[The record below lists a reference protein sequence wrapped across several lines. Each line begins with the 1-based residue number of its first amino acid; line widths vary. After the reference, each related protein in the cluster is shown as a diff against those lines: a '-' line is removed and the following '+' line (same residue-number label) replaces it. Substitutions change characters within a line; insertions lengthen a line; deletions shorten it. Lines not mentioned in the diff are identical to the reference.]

1 MAKHVLLYIY
11 NSFADPIVQG
21 SVLTYIKRYKSIL
34 NGKASFTL
42 ITFEQSE
49 YHITAEEAA
58 ARKEQLASLDIY
70 WKQLKYH
77 TGGWLTI
84 FKKAYDTLAGLL
96 LVVKL
101 STTKKI
107 DIVYTVGSIS
117 GSMGFC
123 LSKILG
129 AKLLV
134 HTFEPHSEFMVDFN
148 IWSRK
153 SLSYKLLN
161 WMEWVLAK
169 RATYLMTGTDAMI
182 ERIMK
187 VRRTEGVFKVPSS
200 VDLEKFKPMPEARQ
214 RLRQALGLTNSFVLL
229 YVGKFG
235 GIYFTKEPF
244 TYFEGFLDHF
254 KGKNA
259 HILIITPNE
268 KSWIE
273 SELSLA
279 GIKKNYTVLNHIP
292 FAEIQDY
299 INLGDIGYCS
309 IPPLPS
315 QKYRSPIKNAE
326 YLASGL
332 PYIVYE
338 GVSEDD
344 LIAIKENVGV
354 VLKDNSKS
362 EIVRSL
368 QDISTLF
375 SENRS
380 DIIEKCV
387 KTAFKYRGI
396 QRVDDFY
403 IHVFGE

>member
-21 SVLTYIKRYKSIL
+21 SVLTYIKRYKQIHR
-34 NGKASFTL
+34 GKTSFSL
-42 ITFEQSE
+42 VTFEQIE
-49 YHITAEEAA
+49 YPLSAEEAA
-58 ARKEQLASLDIY
+58 SRKEQLKSLDVHWIPL
-70 WKQLKYH
+70 QYH
-77 TGGWLTI
+77 TGGWFTI
-84 FKKAYDTLAGLL
+84 FKKAYDTLVGLL
-96 LVVKL
+96 LVVRL
-101 STTKKI
+101 SVKKRI
-107 DIVYTVGSIS
+107 DLVYTVGSIS

-134 HTFEPHSEFMVDFN
+134 HTFEPHSEFMVDFK
-148 IWSRK
+148 IWSRR

-161 WMEWVLAK
+161 WMERLLAK

-187 VRRTEGVFKVPSS
+187 VRKTEGVFKVPSS
-200 VDLEKFKPMPEARQ
+200 VDLGQFKPIPDARQ
-214 RLRQALGLTNSFVLL
+214 RLRHALGLSNCFVLL

-244 TYFEGFLDHF
+244 TYFKEFLDYF
-254 KGKNA
+254 KNRNA
-259 HILIITPNE
+259 HILIISPNE

-273 SELSLA
+273 SELVQV
-279 GIKKNYTVLNHIP
+279 GIEKNYTVLSHIP
-292 FAEIQDY
+292 FAEIQNY
-299 INLGDIGYCS
+299 INVGDIGYCG

-315 QKYRSPIKNAE
+315 QKYRSPIKNGE
-326 YLASGL
+326 YLACGL

-344 LIAIKENVGV
+344 LIAIKEDVGV
-354 VLKDNSKS
+354 VLKDNSQS
-362 EIVRSL
+362 EIARSL

-375 SENRS
+375 NKDRSEIMQN
-380 DIIEKCV
+380 CTN
-387 KTAFKYRGI
+387 TAFKYRGI

-403 IHVFGE
+403 IQVFGE

>member
-21 SVLTYIKRYKSIL
+21 SVLTYIKRYKSVL
-34 NGKASFTL
+34 HGKASFTL

-49 YHITAEEAA
+49 YRLTAEETIVW
-58 ARKEQLASLDIY
+58 KKQLTALDIQ
-70 WKQLKYH
+70 WIPLQYH

-84 FKKAYDTLAGLL
+84 FKKAYDTLVGLL
-96 LVVKL
+96 LVIKV
-101 STTKKI
+101 STKKSI
-107 DIVYTVGSIS
+107 DLVYTVGSIS

-123 LSKILG
+123 LSKILS

-153 SLSYKLLN
+153 GLSYKLLN

-182 ERIMK
+182 ARIMK
-187 VRRTEGVFKVPSS
+187 VRKTEGVFKVPSS
-200 VDLEKFKPMPEARQ
+200 VDLEKFKPLPEARQ
-214 RLRQALGLTNSFVLL
+214 RLRQALGLSNSFVLL

-244 TYFEGFLDHF
+244 TYFAGFLDHF
-254 KGKNA
+254 KDKNA
-259 HILIITPNE
+259 HIVIISPNK

-273 SELSLA
+273 SELRLA
-279 GIKKNYTVLNHIP
+279 GIEKNYTVLNHVP
-292 FAEIQDY
+292 FIEIQDY
-299 INLGDIGYCS
+299 INVGDIGYCG

-315 QKYRSPIKNAE
+315 QKYRSPIKNGE
-326 YLASGL
+326 YLACGL

-344 LIAIKENVGV
+344 LIAIKEDVGV

-362 EIVRSL
+362 EIIQSL

-375 SENRS
+375 NKNRS

-387 KTAFKYRGI
+387 KAALIHRGI
-396 QRVDDFY
+396 QQVDDFY
-403 IHVFGE
+403 MHVFGE